1 LAVVDTPFDE
11 QEKGYLD
18 LISKATTV
26 EEVSAAKSQLNNL
39 AQLKWDAVPTSKMV
53 AEIDSRF
60 ADQDKGIYTAS
71 YKSWK
76 ATYET
81 GTEDEV
87 REAAKTL
94 LKTSDKIIYST
105 VAKEKTNAI
114 KEEQDRL
121 AGENKVETGGTG
133 TATLSGGSA
142 YTVTQDADGV
152 FTLVKDD
159 TSVTV
164 KEGTVIGGRVDTS
177 SLEQDVTLLDR
188 RTAWVDTNTEY
199 HRIKTAEGFA
209 VDSAIIKRYYSV
221 IDAEVYFG
229 NEYVEDVH
237 DINWAVQQN
246 VQPLFGYNSYTYDEV
261 ARGNRLIV
269 GNFTIVFT
277 SPNYLF
283 SILSAAAKAN
293 GAMVENMA
301 SYSVPKLSDSIEPSF
316 RSGAYGSRET
326 GHHGAMWPQ
335 TFDIDIILG
344 EKSSAGDPV
353 HVIILGVAIQNCQT
367 VLSASAAGT
376 PPAIMEQYS
385 FIARDIK
392 TSVLSATGKNTEAP
406 ANSNT
411 ATVSA
416 STGDDNTVKAD
427 TVTQAEAT
435 ALGKTVEE
443 LQKER
448 DEEAQKKAKE
458 KAAVEEAQKLKEEA
472 EGLGDTVK
480 ARMDKYI
487 SDGVTSLSST
497 DDNGNSS
504 TYKENSTLTVK
515 ELKDELTGSK
525 TAGYEMTLS
534 YPNAVD
540 TNMASQLAALEV
552 NRIQTGIENGKYTW
566 QATGSDDKTITYTV
580 MKKDV

>member
-229 NEYVEDVH
+229 H
-237 DINWAVQQN
+237 
-246 VQPLFGYNSYTYDEV
+246 
-261 ARGNRLIV
+261 
-269 GNFTIVFT
+269 
-277 SPNYLF
+277 
-283 SILSAAAKAN
+283 
-293 GAMVENMA
+293 
-301 SYSVPKLSDSIEPSF
+301 
-316 RSGAYGSRET
+316 
-326 GHHGAMWPQ
+326 MW
-335 TFDIDIILG
+335 
-344 EKSSAGDPV
+344 
-353 HVIILGVAIQNCQT
+353 H
-367 VLSASAAGT
+367 
-376 PPAIMEQYS
+376 
-385 FIARDIK
+385 
-392 TSVLSATGKNTEAP
+392 
-406 ANSNT
+406 
-411 ATVSA
+411 
-416 STGDDNTVKAD
+416 
-427 TVTQAEAT
+427 
-435 ALGKTVEE
+435 
-443 LQKER
+443 
-448 DEEAQKKAKE
+448 
-458 KAAVEEAQKLKEEA
+458 
-472 EGLGDTVK
+472 
-480 ARMDKYI
+480 
-487 SDGVTSLSST
+487 
-497 DDNGNSS
+497 
-504 TYKENSTLTVK
+504 
-515 ELKDELTGSK
+515 
-525 TAGYEMTLS
+525 
-534 YPNAVD
+534 
-540 TNMASQLAALEV
+540 
-552 NRIQTGIENGKYTW
+552 
-566 QATGSDDKTITYTV
+566 
-580 MKKDV
+580 